1 MRINTVLLNG
11 GKVFWTAV
19 FIPIRRIG
27 HFIDYFIEAP
37 TQNDAEK
44 VVEKFA
50 SEPVLF
56 MELEN
61 LQNKDFSVEGI
72 GQFRSD
78 DLVFLIK
85 NVDADEKRLTA
96 SAGDETRELGFG
108 EVAIFEFTN
117 QRLVKY

>member
-11 GKVFWTAV
+11 GKVFWTAA
-19 FIPIRRIG
+19 FIPIRRVG
-27 HFIDYFIEAP
+27 HFLDYFIEAP
-37 TQNDAEK
+37 TQNVAEK
-44 VVEKFA
+44 VVEKF
-50 SEPVLF
+50 SPEPVLF

-78 DLVFLIK
+78 DLIFLIK
-85 NVDADEKRLTA
+85 NVDSDEKRLTA
-96 SAGDETRELGFG
+96 SAGDETRELWFG
-108 EVAIFEFTN
+108 EVTIFEFTN